1 MEVAMKRQWFAA
13 IAVILMVLP
22 ACATNGPSQFAR
34 NERIVVDAQY
44 VNEVNNASRVNG
56 VNVTWVNPPTKR
68 VRLDSNSND

>member
-1 MEVAMKRQWFAA
+1 MKRLRFAA
-13 IAVILMVLP
+13 IAAVLMVLP
-22 ACATNGPSQFAR
+22 ACATDGRSQFAR

-44 VNEVNNASRVNG
+44 VNEVNNASRING

>member
-1 MEVAMKRQWFAA
+1 MKREWFAA
-13 IAVILMVLP
+13 IAAVLMVLP

-44 VNEVNNASRVNG
+44 VNEVNNASRING